1 MRQQTTHGKQ
11 FLTDFNELCRS
22 HNRWSIW
29 QDFIDMSAYTIA
41 NACEWRQDVKD
52 KREQSYL
59 AVAKKYNKEELE
71 LFAKLFADTT
81 LALEENAAQDF
92 LGDIYMDMN
101 FGGDHGQF
109 FTPWNVAELM
119 ADIMTDSNTM
129 RIQLAQ
135 NGYIS
140 VNDCACGAGCM
151 LLAFA
156 NSCKTR
162 YNINYQQSVLFV
174 AQDIDPVVAKMCYF
188 QMSLLGCPGYVIVGN
203 SLTEPPIGDVLH
215 PTVKDPN
222 SLWYTPLYYMRLW
235 DFYISECRSHKDGE
249 KADEKPN
256 YTIPSVPKIEKTV
269 KTYSKALTKYGNK
282 SETIRKIRKFFGFT
296 PKKQ

>member
-1 MRQQTTHGKQ
+1 MT
-11 FLTDFNELCRS
+11 
-22 HNRWSIW
+22 
-29 QDFIDMSAYTIA
+29 AYTIA

-59 AVAKKYNKEELE
+59 AVAKKYNKEELS

-81 LALEENAAQDF
+81 MALEENAAQDF

-109 FTPWNVAELM
+109 FTPWSVAELM

-129 RIQLAQ
+129 RTQLAQ

-174 AQDIDPVVAKMCYF
+174 AQDIDPVVAKMCYI
-188 QMSLLGCPGYVIVGN
+188 QLSLLGCPGYVIVGN
-203 SLTEPPIGDVLH
+203 SLTEPPTGDVLH
-215 PTVKDPN
+215 PSVRDPN
-222 SLWYTPLYYMRLW
+222 NLWYTPLYYMRLW
-235 DFYISECRSHKDGE
+235 DFYISECKSRSSNEIVDDKPSYTVPSTP
-249 KADEKPN
+249 KAE
-256 YTIPSVPKIEKTV
+256 EAV
-269 KTYSKALTKYGNK
+269 KTYRTISKTGNK
-282 SETIRKIRKFFGFT
+282 SETIRKIRKFLGFT